1 MACRNIVQVGNEIL
15 RKKSLPIEEINDE
28 IITLLDD
35 MKETLT
41 KADGVGLAAVQVGVL
56 KRIFIVSVEED
67 YFEFINPVMIKQ
79 AGSQTDREGCLS
91 IVKKSG
97 LVERPNKVVIK
108 AFNRQ
113 GQMYKL
119 TAYGFLARAICHEY
133 DHLDGILY
141 TDKATDIR
149 DEEWK

>member
-1 MACRNIVQVGNEIL
+1 MACRNIVQVGNDVL

-35 MKETLT
+35 MKDTLI
-41 KADGVGLAAVQVGVL
+41 KANGAGLAAVQVGVL

-67 YFEFINPVMIKQ
+67 YFEFINPVMVKQ
-79 AGSQTDREGCLS
+79 AGSQVDREGCLS

-149 DEEWK
+149 DEE